1 MKKPFMENSMLFF
14 TVCLTLIV
22 CMAVLFKIDDT
33 KQKRIFIFNKDRVV
47 DIENISNVIKI
58 TTVNDV
64 YYIDS
69 NRIDYIYQ
77 PEGIYII
84 ERR

>member
-14 TVCLTLIV
+14 TVCFTLIV
-22 CMAVLFKIDDT
+22 CFAVLLKIDDT
-33 KQKRIFIFNKDRVV
+33 KRKRIFIFNNSKVV
-47 DIENISNVIKI
+47 DFENISNVVKI
-58 TTVNDV
+58 TTSNDV
-64 YYIDS
+64 YYVDS

-77 PEGIYII
+77 TDGIYII